1 MILFSP
7 ATFEIDDEKA
17 AIFGAGCWA
26 QDKTGT
32 TDGMACSIS
41 GTGEEIVRANLA
53 RSIGAAY
60 RSCAEPHQIL
70 QRTLMDLL
78 SEPIHASLNR
88 RESDFFSCREE
99 PEKKVGMEE
108 PAAGV
113 LMITRESA
121 IGWTVQNHVAA
132 SD

>member
-1 MILFSP
+1 LILFSP

-26 QDKTGT
+26 QDRTGT

-60 RSCAEPHQIL
+60 KSRAEPHQIL

-78 SEPIHASLNR
+78 SEPIHASISR
-88 RESDFFSCREE
+88 RESDFFFLSRRARKSGDGRASRRSADDNERICNRLDSTEPCCR
-99 PEKKVGMEE
+99 K
-108 PAAGV
+108 
-113 LMITRESA
+113 
-121 IGWTVQNHVAA
+121 
-132 SD
+132 

>member
-1 MILFSP
+1 M
-7 ATFEIDDEKA
+7 FEIDDEKA

-26 QDKTGT
+26 QDRTGT

-53 RSIGAAY
+53 RSIGTTY
-60 RSCAEPHQIL
+60 RSRAEPHQIL
-70 QRTLMDLL
+70 QRTLMDLW
-78 SEPIHASLNR
+78 SEPIHASINR
-88 RESDFFSCREE
+88 RESDFFFSCREE
-99 PEKKVGMEE
+99 PEEKVGMEG

-121 IGWTVQNHVAA
+121 IGGTV
-132 SD
+132 

>member
-26 QDKTGT
+26 QDRTGT

-60 RSCAEPHQIL
+60 KSRAEPHQIL

-78 SEPIHASLNR
+78 SEPTHASISR

-99 PEKKVGMEE
+99 PERAGMEE